1 MNHCLHLIGSEG
13 NFLTQTDEN
22 FNEKVNN
29 EKSNFPRHHDSDL
42 RARNGGPFTDGFSN
56 GSGAG
61 TSVWTPPSPD
71 GGHGGLLR
79 STIAPDA

>member
-42 RARNGGPFTDGFSN
+42 RARNGGPFTDGFSRLAHY
-56 GSGAG
+56 SRG
-61 TSVWTPPSPD
+61 TL
-71 GGHGGLLR
+71 GLWPIR
-79 STIAPDA
+79 I